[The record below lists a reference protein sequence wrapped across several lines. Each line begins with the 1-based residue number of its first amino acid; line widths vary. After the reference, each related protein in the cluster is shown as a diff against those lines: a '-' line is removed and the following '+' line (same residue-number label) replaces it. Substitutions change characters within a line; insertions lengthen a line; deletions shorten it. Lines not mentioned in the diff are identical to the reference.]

1 MGVSNRYI
9 AFWLCPWGATLASVC
24 IGCLDGLDEP
34 SVLHQHL
41 SDLSHYT
48 MSTSHSTLSC
58 LALLGARRCWDEETL
73 IPSLLH
79 GYEILDMNIVIESEE
94 SNEI

>member
-1 MGVSNRYI
+1 MGVSNI
-9 AFWLCPWGATLASVC
+9 HTAFWLSRGATSASVC
-24 IGCLDGLDEP
+24 IGCLGGLDDP

-41 SDLSHYT
+41 LSLDI

-58 LALLGARRCWDEETL
+58 LALLDAGKCWDEETL

-79 GYEILDMNIVIESEE
+79 GYEILDMNIVTESEE
-94 SNEI
+94 SDEV